1 MSLSQFLLIL
11 RARYKVALLTLLL
24 VISTTL
30 VVSLILPKEYSAST
44 AIVIDVKSPDPVM
57 GMILPGAL
65 TPGYMAT
72 QIDII
77 ISDRV
82 AQRVV
87 KLLRMDESPAIRE
100 QWMEATEGEG
110 DLTVWLADLLKKKLN
125 VKPSRDSNV
134 INIEFSGA
142 DPSFAA
148 VVANAFAQAYI
159 DINLELKVD
168 PARQHANW
176 FDDQTK
182 ALRDKLEKA
191 RQALSSQQQETGIIA
206 TEERLDYEI
215 SKLHDLSTQLT
226 IAQGLTSDSSSRR
239 KATQNPDTLLEVM
252 QNPLVNSLKSDIAR
266 LEAKLQ
272 ESSVNLGRNHPQTQR
287 ATSELASLR
296 NRLASEIKQIQN
308 SISTSYEVGKHKEDE
323 LLDAIERQKSRVL
336 ELNKQRDQISVLQR
350 DVEAAQRNFEA
361 VSQRSAHTRLESLA
375 VQTNI
380 AILNAAAI
388 PIEHSR
394 PRILL
399 NVLVSIFLGTLL
411 ALGIA
416 VMLELLNRR
425 VRSEEDLLQIIEAPM
440 LAAISTGRA
449 RRPASST
456 KKSRLLGLRSPRRA
470 IGMELTEH

>member
-1 MSLSQFLLIL
+1 
-11 RARYKVALLTLLL
+11 
-24 VISTTL
+24 
-30 VVSLILPKEYSAST
+30 
-44 AIVIDVKSPDPVM
+44 VIDVKSPDPVM

-191 RQALSSQQQETGIIA
+191 RQALSSHQQETGIIA
-206 TEERLDYEI
+206 TEERLDYEL

-226 IAQGLTSDSSSRR
+226 MAQGLTSDSSSRR
-239 KATQNPDTLLEVM
+239 KAAENPDTLAEVM

-266 LEAKLQ
+266 LDAKLQ

-287 ATSELASLR
+287 TTSELASLR
-296 NRLASEIKQIQN
+296 NRLASEIKQIRN

-323 LLDAIERQKSRVL
+323 LLEAIERQKARVL

-399 NVLVSIFLGTLL
+399 NVFVSIFLGTLL

-425 VRSEEDLLQIIEAPM
+425 VRSEEDLLQVIGAPM
-440 LAAISTGRA
+440 LGAISTGRA
-449 RRPASST
+449 QRPASNT

>member
-77 ISDRV
+77 NSDRV

-110 DLTVWLADLLKKKLN
+110 DLTVWLAGLLQKKLN
-125 VKPSRDSNV
+125 VKPSRESNV
-134 INIEFSGA
+134 INIQFSGA

-148 VVANAFAQAYI
+148 VVANAFAQSYI

-168 PARQHANW
+168 PARQHASW

-191 RQALSSQQQETGIIA
+191 RRALSSHQQETGIIA

-215 SKLHDLSTQLT
+215 SKLHELSTQLT
-226 IAQGLTSDSSSRR
+226 IAQGQTSDSSSRR
-239 KATQNPDTLLEVM
+239 KATTQNPDTLLEVM

-266 LEAKLQ
+266 VDAKLQ
-272 ESSVNLGRNHPQTQR
+272 ESSVNLGSNHPQTQR
-287 ATSELASLR
+287 TKSELASLR

-308 SISTSYEVGKHKEDE
+308 SISTSYEVGKNKENE
-323 LLDAIERQKSRVL
+323 LLEAIERQKTRVL

-350 DVEAAQRNFEA
+350 DVEAAQRDFEA

-380 AILNAAAI
+380 SILNPAAV

-399 NVLVSIFLGTLL
+399 NVFVSIFLGTLL

-416 VMLELLNRR
+416 VILELLNRR
-425 VRSEEDLLQIIEAPM
+425 VRSEEDLLQIIEVPV
-440 LAAISTGRA
+440 LAAISRA
-449 RRPASST
+449 GTRSASNT
-456 KKSRLLGLRSPRRA
+456 KKNRLLGLRPPRRA
-470 IGMELTEH
+470 IGMEVTEH

>member
-440 LAAISTGRA
+440 LAAISTGSA
-449 RRPASST
+449 RRPASNT